1 MCKPIFSPKV
11 VQERKISTKINY
23 DVLKNLTMGG
33 SSGGLINGSEK
44 QGVSSNGNSTSS
56 VLSPKNEPNA
66 NTEKVHNPIIEGKQL
81 ESSF

>member
-1 MCKPIFSPKV
+1 
-11 VQERKISTKINY
+11 
-23 DVLKNLTMGG
+23 MGG

-66 NTEKVHNPIIEGKQL
+66 NTEKVHTPINEGKHYNYGL
-81 ESSF
+81 IAGCEKRKG